1 MPDTIL
7 HATML
12 FAFGFAGAPSSGKIP
27 PLFPVPGKPVF
38 FEDLL
43 SSAQPS
49 IMTKNCPT
57 VPKQKSAHRY
67 RKNLY
72 QL

>member
-38 FEDLL
+38 FLGFAFFRAAVHHDKKLPDRA
-43 SSAQPS
+43 STKIRAS
-49 IMTKNCPT
+49 I
-57 VPKQKSAHRY
+57 
-67 RKNLY
+67 
-72 QL
+72 